1 MRRQISLSLL
11 CCLQAMHHHL
21 FQNSYS
27 KVCPGPGQGMQEY
40 VCFSC
45 LAFLTLSNN
54 DPETEDSSWNPKSYE
69 RKYFIMD
76 MGCIQTF
83 EYVLVKNSHN
93 HEYRDSSSKIIK

>member
-1 MRRQISLSLL
+1 MEWIIIIYKRWDSGKKVKPFRVFFSDYCDESSRSLQYPISGPEEKV
-11 CCLQAMHHHL
+11 LQ
-21 FQNSYS
+21 
-27 KVCPGPGQGMQEY
+27 
-40 VCFSC
+40 
-45 LAFLTLSNN
+45 TNN